1 MKLHALPLALVPAIP
16 LAFASSLISTPSC
29 NPYTNSTNSNNT
41 YDYIVTGSGPG
52 GGTIAVNLA
61 RAGHSVLLVE
71 AGSNAVSDI
80 RTQVLSLNDFAN
92 TNVSWHFFVR
102 HSDDEER
109 TKRYNLLVWRLQDG
123 DYWVGRDPSVEG
135 HMGAQRLG
143 VFYPR
148 GATVGGSAII
158 NAAAT
163 FLPSDSDWDFFD
175 KGVGDGLWSG
185 ELIRKYFEQIEHN
198 NYLEPGTPGHG
209 FTGWL
214 QINIADRAT
223 QAASTLRLKVF
234 EAALKLIGK
243 DPSQVLDYLTADP
256 NYLDPNRDVTEGL
269 WSLPFHVTTKW
280 KRFSPRD
287 RILET
292 LNETKADG
300 TQKYPLH
307 LQAES
312 LVTKLLFNSCGGNAG
327 KPKAIGVEYLQ
338 GKSLYK
344 ADPRKSSS
352 TTGTLHQAF
361 ARKEVIVSGG
371 TFNSPQILQLSGIGP
386 KALLEKYNI
395 PVVADSPGVGRNL
408 QDNYEIP
415 VYGNAQVNFTTPVDP
430 NEPTC
435 TFGAPGDPCLEL
447 WYKGEGPYSRG
458 GSNSNAFLIKTPN
471 AVEGERDFLMFGG
484 TGYAFTG
491 FAPNTKQNR
500 TALSPATF
508 SWSTVKMHPQNT
520 AGYVQIQSADPRDTP
535 DINLNYFATGGDSD
549 MQAILDTVA
558 FVRKGFNTT
567 EAPVGP
573 VTSVSPPCPPSNI
586 LDTGYCSDP
595 SIDRDWIQDQAFGH
609 HPTST
614 NKVGPDSDPLA
625 VLDTRL
631 RVKGVSGLRVV
642 DASAFP
648 RCPGAFP
655 AVATFL
661 LSQRATDLVLEDVEV
676 W

>member
-1 MKLHALPLALVPAIP
+1 MKLYALSLALVSSIP
-16 LAFASSLISTPSC
+16 LVFASSLSSKASC
-29 NPYTNSTNSNNT
+29 NLYTNSTSSNNT

-61 RAGHSVLLVE
+61 RAGHSVLLIE

-92 TNVSWHFFVR
+92 TNVSWHFFVK

-109 TKRYNLLVWRLQDG
+109 TKRYNL
-123 DYWVGRDPSVEG
+123 
-135 HMGAQRLG
+135 
-143 VFYPR
+143 
-148 GATVGGSAII
+148 
-158 NAAAT
+158 
-163 FLPSDSDWDFFD
+163 
-175 KGVGDGLWSG
+175 G

-214 QINIADRAT
+214 QVNIADRAT
-223 QAASTLRLKVF
+223 QAASILRFKVF
-234 EAALKLIGK
+234 EAALKVIGK
-243 DPSQVLDYLTADP
+243 DPSKVLDYLTADP
-256 NYLDPNRDVTEGL
+256 NYLDTKRDVTEGL
-269 WSLPFHVTTKW
+269 WALPYHVTTKW

-287 RILET
+287 RILEM
-292 LNETKADG
+292 LNETKADR

-312 LVTKLLFNSCGGNAG
+312 LATKVLFDSCGGNVG

-338 GKSLYK
+338 GKSVYK
-344 ADPRKSSS
+344 ADPRQSSS
-352 TTGTLHQAF
+352 TIGTLHQAF

-395 PVVADSPGVGRNL
+395 PIVADSPGVGRNL

-415 VYGNAQVNFTTPVDP
+415 VYGSAQVNFTAPVDP

-458 GSNSNAFLIKTPN
+458 ASNSNAFLIKTPN
-471 AVEGERDFLMFGG
+471 AVEGERDVLLFGG
-484 TGYAFTG
+484 TGYSFTG
-491 FAPNTKQNR
+491 FAPNTKQNQ
-500 TALSPATF
+500 TTFSPATF

-520 AGYVQIQSADPRDTP
+520 AGYVEIQSADPRDTP
-535 DINLNYFATGGDSD
+535 EINLNYFATGGDTD

-558 FVRKGFNTT
+558 FTL
-567 EAPVGP
+567 
-573 VTSVSPPCPPSNI
+573 I
-586 LDTGYCSDP
+586 L
-595 SIDRDWIQDQAFGH
+595 
-609 HPTST
+609 
-614 NKVGPDSDPLA
+614 
-625 VLDTRL
+625 
-631 RVKGVSGLRVV
+631 
-642 DASAFP
+642 
-648 RCPGAFP
+648 
-655 AVATFL
+655 
-661 LSQRATDLVLEDVEV
+661 
-676 W
+676 